1 MSNWEI
7 AKLILYYSF
16 WTTIFIWF
24 SIAVIVRVVLDYIA
38 FFTSWFRYK
47 PEKVNLQKY
56 VLDAIR
62 YDGPFKDRV
71 MAKALLRL
79 ARDVDS
85 LKDKLE

>member
-1 MSNWEI
+1 MSNLEI

-24 SIAVIVRVVLDYIA
+24 SIAVIVRVVIDYIA
-38 FFTSWFRYK
+38 FFKSWFRDT
-47 PEKVNLQKY
+47 PERIHLQKY

-62 YDGPFKDRV
+62 YNGPFKDRV

-79 ARDVDS
+79 AREIDS
-85 LKDKLE
+85 LRDK